1 MIDLQWAQARRWAG
15 ATAAF
20 LAVVSL
26 SACVS
31 GTPVSQLPTPP
42 EPAPIPKRKP
52 PVPTEFLV
60 RQPAPAPP
68 KPYIAPQRT
77 VATAALPLP
86 RRNPRPSAPQ
96 AQRNTAPLPKPA
108 PVQQA
113 AKRQVAPTQQVPN
126 LQAPPGDAGS
136 YIVQAGEN
144 VFSIAR
150 KHNIPIRTLLEVNR
164 LGPPYKLAPGR
175 RLILPKP
182 SRHIVT
188 RGETVYAIS
197 RRYRIDIHSLV
208 QLNKIQPPFTISVGQ
223 VLDLPGAVNAFAAAT
238 PRVTPPPPTPPATPQ
253 TQITQAPSGSNP
265 APVPAVKPRATGTT
279 AVAGKPKTAP
289 KAAPAAPKAQTQ
301 TARVQPPKPSRRP
314 AAGVPKPPP
323 RSSSKF
329 RWPLSG
335 RILSSYGSKGS
346 GVHNDGI
353 NIEAAAGTIVRAAEN
368 GVIAYSGNELRGF
381 GRLLLIRHADGWVT
395 AYAHLSD
402 VLVRRGDTVK
412 RGQAVAK
419 VGRTGNV
426 SKPQLHF
433 EIRQG
438 TRAVDPRK
446 LLGPQQAQV
455 PN

>member
-1 MIDLQWAQARRWAG
+1 MHLLWAQARRRVG

-31 GTPVSQLPTPP
+31 GTPISQVPTPP
-42 EPAPIPKRKP
+42 EPAPIPQRKP
-52 PVPTEFLV
+52 PVPTDFLV
-60 RQPAPAPP
+60 RQPPPAPA
-68 KPYIAPQRT
+68 KPYVSVT
-77 VATAALPLP
+77 KSVATTALPLP
-86 RRNPRPSAPQ
+86 RRNPRPAAPPTQ
-96 AQRNTAPLPKPA
+96 SDRPARPQIAAAQPAASRPNA

-113 AKRQVAPTQQVPN
+113 AKPQGVASNSGAYV
-126 LQAPPGDAGS
+126 
-136 YIVQAGEN
+136 VQPGEN

-164 LGPPYKLAPGR
+164 LGPPYKLAPGQ
-175 RLILPKP
+175 RLILPTP

-208 QLNKIQPPFTISVGQ
+208 QLNKIQPPFRISVGQ

-238 PRVTPPPPTPPATPQ
+238 PQVAAPSPTP
-253 TQITQAPSGSNP
+253 QAPP
-265 APVPAVKPRATGTT
+265 
-279 AVAGKPKTAP
+279 
-289 KAAPAAPKAQTQ
+289 QTQ
-301 TARVQPPKPSRRP
+301 TATAPNTSNAVPVPAAKPRPAGTPATASTPQAPRPPTKAQPQTAQVQAPKPSRRP

-335 RILSSYGSKGS
+335 KVLSSFGSKGS

-368 GVIAYSGNELRGF
+368 GVVAYSGNELRGF

-402 VLVRRGDTVK
+402 VMVNRGETVK

-446 LLGPQQAQV
+446 LLGPQQAQLS
-455 PN
+455 N

>member
-1 MIDLQWAQARRWAG
+1 MRLQSAQARRWAG
-15 ATAAF
+15 AAAAF
-20 LAVVSL
+20 LALVSL

-31 GTPVSQLPTPP
+31 GTPISQLPTPP
-42 EPAPIPKRKP
+42 EPAPIPERKP
-52 PVPTEFLV
+52 PVPNDFLV
-60 RQPAPAPP
+60 RQPSPAPA
-68 KPYIAPQRT
+68 KPYVSPTRT

-86 RRNPRPSAPQ
+86 RRNPRPSVTQPQTNAATRPQTAPVPQ
-96 AQRNTAPLPKPA
+96 AASRPGT

-113 AKRQVAPTQQVPN
+113 ANPQAAPGNSGT
-126 LQAPPGDAGS
+126 
-136 YIVQAGEN
+136 YIVQPGEN

-164 LGPPYKLAPGR
+164 LGPPYKLAPGQ
-175 RLILPKP
+175 RLILPTP

-208 QLNKIQPPFTISVGQ
+208 QLNKIPPPFRISVGQ

-238 PRVTPPPPTPPATPQ
+238 PQVAAPPPTPQTPAQTQTAAAPNTSNAVPVPAAKPRPAGTAAPAPAPNATPQ
-253 TQITQAPSGSNP
+253 SAP
-265 APVPAVKPRATGTT
+265 APA
-279 AVAGKPKTAP
+279 
-289 KAAPAAPKAQTQ
+289 KAQPQ

-335 RILSSYGSKGS
+335 KILSSYGSKGS

-368 GVIAYSGNELRGF
+368 GVVAYSGNELRGF

-402 VLVRRGDTVK
+402 VLVNRGQTVK
-412 RGQAVAK
+412 RGQEVAK

-426 SKPQLHF
+426 SRPQLHF

-446 LLGPQQAQV
+446 LLGPQQAQL